1 MKEYVK
7 PVAESWDI
15 VWETANVQGCSSQE
29 LLTVAK
35 IMMGL
40 DSDLTVL
47 IQTL

>member
-7 PVAESWDI
+7 LVVEAWDI
-15 VWETANVQGCSSQE
+15 VWETANVQGYSSQE

-40 DSDLTVL
+40 DCDLTVL

>member
-15 VWETANVQGCSSQE
+15 VWETANVQGCSSQK

-35 IMMGL
+35 NNDGFGL
-40 DSDLTVL
+40 
-47 IQTL
+47 